1 MAKEVLGTFI
11 KKRKRLAKPHGLH
24 SLQSCKTWLCSK
36 SGRVALWV
44 IPSCCKAG
52 IVSGRLGSK
61 RTSIHQWNGFGIR
74 VGWIKRS
81 ESTFLL
87 KYYLTAM
94 SKIISK
100 KWRWGELKIGERYS
114 PCPLP
119 GWFTH

>member
-74 VGWIKRS
+74 VGWIKRERIHHS
-81 ESTFLL
+81 NVIGGYGVKDNVFIHPTLAYLL
-87 KYYLTAM
+87 T
-94 SKIISK
+94 
-100 KWRWGELKIGERYS
+100 
-114 PCPLP
+114 
-119 GWFTH
+119 